1 MANSKERQRSRTP
14 DIHVIFFAFGANGG
28 RKMEGIEAENG
39 WRGWGTHAEEPC
51 EGPVKIGRGS
61 VKRMGKAAA
70 PKVGDCIA
78 I

>member
-1 MANSKERQRSRTP
+1 
-14 DIHVIFFAFGANGG
+14 
-28 RKMEGIEAENG
+28 MEGMEAENG
-39 WRGWGTHAEEPC
+39 WRGWGTHAEQPC